1 MNFRIYENT
10 KVKVIGMKDKTLLQA
25 LILGVGQVAAK
36 VLSLVFLFRFA
47 NDLGKDAMSMYAFAY
62 VPFSLF
68 ADLACFGLIPGT
80 SKLVSKLLGQ
90 EDEEKVNHLL
100 RRGTFYCILAGIF
113 FFLFML
119 FFSRQILSVSLFE
132 GYTEETFET
141 VRTNLLMASLSLF
154 FLPLIHFY
162 KGFLQGHFI
171 MYPSCISIILE
182 NVVKLLLYIVLAKYV
197 HNTTLVLSVF
207 IIYLIGYVA
216 SFLLLL
222 YFVFPYFKK
231 KHEKFSSIPLLL
243 KTCIPFGITTMFFT
257 IYQFIDSVSLP
268 VLLPVEGYYTAYMY
282 ETIRLIFFPIVI
294 AQALGGV
301 LNPKINY
308 MFQEDRI
315 KEAKRIAEKCSSLI
329 IYILIPFMILI
340 RYFASDIYNLF
351 YKQENGAMILYHIS
365 ILIIFF
371 GLHKVLIGISLGLPK
386 AHYIIIATILSA
398 IAKYILNLVLVPKL
412 GYLGAIYAT
421 ILAISICILVAYFV
435 LHREGICLFFKNI
448 KDMLLAILATF
459 FSAFLVIFFRVC
471 FLLNHYPAYYSI
483 IAYSTL
489 LLGVYYIILKIF
501 KQTYKLCIK

>member
-1 MNFRIYENT
+1 
-10 KVKVIGMKDKTLLQA
+10 MKDKTLLQA

-47 NDLGKDAMSMYAFAY
+47 NDLGKDTMSLYAFAY

-90 EDEEKVNHLL
+90 GEEEKVNYLL
-100 RRGTFYCILAGIF
+100 RKGTIYCILAGIF

-132 GYTEETFET
+132 GYTEETFEA

-154 FLPLIHFY
+154 FLPLIHFF

-171 MYPSCISIILE
+171 MYPSCISIVLE
-182 NVVKLLLYIVLAKYV
+182 NVVKLVLYIVLAKYI
-197 HNTTLVLSVF
+197 HDSKLVFSVF
-207 IIYLIGYVA
+207 IIYLTGYIV

-222 YFVFPYFKK
+222 YFVFPYFRKSTARF
-231 KHEKFSSIPLLL
+231 FSVSLLL
-243 KTCIPFGITTMFFT
+243 KTCVPFGIATMFFT

-268 VLLPVEGYYTAYMY
+268 ILLPIEGYYTAYMF

-315 KEAKRIAEKCSSLI
+315 EEAKQIAGRCSSLI

-340 RYFASDIYNLF
+340 RYFSTDIYNLF
-351 YKQENGAMILYHIS
+351 YKQENGATILYHIS
-365 ILIIFF
+365 TLIIFF

-386 AHYIIIATILSA
+386 AHYIIIATIISA
-398 IAKYILNLVLVPKL
+398 IAKYILNYIFVPKL
-412 GYLGAIYAT
+412 GFLGAIYAT
-421 ILAISICILVAYFV
+421 IIAITICILVAYFV
-435 LHREGICLFFKNI
+435 LHREGICLFVKNM
-448 KDMLLAILATF
+448 KDILFAILATL
-459 FSAFLVIFFRVC
+459 SSGFLVVLFRVC
-471 FLLNHYPAYYSI
+471 FLLNHYPAYYSVVL
-483 IAYSTL
+483 YSIL
-489 LLGVYYIILKIF
+489 LVGIYYILLNIF

>member
-1 MNFRIYENT
+1 
-10 KVKVIGMKDKTLLQA
+10 
-25 LILGVGQVAAK
+25 
-36 VLSLVFLFRFA
+36 
-47 NDLGKDAMSMYAFAY
+47 
-62 VPFSLF
+62 
-68 ADLACFGLIPGT
+68 
-80 SKLVSKLLGQ
+80 
-90 EDEEKVNHLL
+90 
-100 RRGTFYCILAGIF
+100 
-113 FFLFML
+113 
-119 FFSRQILSVSLFE
+119 
-132 GYTEETFET
+132 
-141 VRTNLLMASLSLF
+141 
-154 FLPLIHFY
+154 
-162 KGFLQGHFI
+162 
-171 MYPSCISIILE
+171 
-182 NVVKLLLYIVLAKYV
+182 YIVLAKYV
-197 HNTTLVLSVF
+197 HNTALVFSVF
-207 IIYLIGYVA
+207 IIYLFGYIA

-231 KHEKFSSIPLLL
+231 KHEKFSSVPLLL
-243 KTCIPFGITTMFFT
+243 KTCIPFGIATMFFT

-315 KEAKRIAEKCSSLI
+315 EEAKKIALKCSSII

-386 AHYIIIATILSA
+386 AHYIILATILSA
-398 IAKYILNLVLVPKL
+398 VAKYILNLVLVPKL

-435 LHREGICLFFKNI
+435 LHQEGICLFIKNLR
-448 KDMLLAILATF
+448 DLLVSIIATF
-459 FSAFLVIFFRVC
+459 VSAFFVVIFRVC

-483 IAYSTL
+483 IAYSIL
-489 LLGVYYIILKIF
+489 LMGFYYIILKFF

>member
-1 MNFRIYENT
+1 
-10 KVKVIGMKDKTLLQA
+10 MKDKTLLQA
-25 LILGVGQVAAK
+25 LILGVGQVGAK
-36 VLSLVFLFRFA
+36 ILSLVFLFRFA
-47 NDLGKDAMSMYAFAY
+47 NDLGKDAMSLYAFAY

-90 EDEEKVNHLL
+90 KDEEKVNHLL
-100 RRGTFYCILAGIF
+100 RKGTMYCIFAGIF

-132 GYTEETFET
+132 GFEEGEFEV
-141 VRTNLLMASLSLF
+141 VRKNLLMASLSLF
-154 FLPLIHFY
+154 VLPLIHFF

-171 MYPSCISIILE
+171 MYPSCISIVLE
-182 NVVKLLLYIVLAKYV
+182 NVAKLVLYIVIAKFI
-197 HNTTLVLSVF
+197 HNSSLVTTVF
-207 IIYLIGYVA
+207 IIYLSSYII

-222 YFVFPYFKK
+222 YFVFPYYLK
-231 KHEKFSSIPLLL
+231 KHQKFSSIPALL
-243 KTCIPFGITTMFFT
+243 KTCIPFGIATMFFT
-257 IYQFIDSVSLP
+257 IYQFIDSMSLP
-268 VLLPVEGYYTAYMY
+268 ILLPVEGYYTAYMF

-315 KEAKRIAEKCSSLI
+315 EEAKKIAERCSSMI
-329 IYILIPFMILI
+329 IYILIPFMVLI
-340 RYFASDIYNLF
+340 MYFSSEIYNLF
-351 YKQENGAMILYHIS
+351 YKQENGATILYHIS

-398 IAKYILNLVLVPKL
+398 IAKYILNYVFVPKL

-421 ILAISICILVAYFV
+421 ILAVSICILVAYYV
-435 LHREGICLFFKNI
+435 LHKEGICLFVKNI
-448 KDMLLAILATF
+448 RDVLLALICTF
-459 FSAFLVIFFRVC
+459 CSGLLVVLFRVC
-471 FLLNHYPAYYSI
+471 FLLIHYPAYYSVVL
-483 IAYSTL
+483 YSVM
-489 LLGVYYIILKIF
+489 LGGIYYISLNFF
-501 KQTYKLCIK
+501 KQTYKFCIK

>member
-1 MNFRIYENT
+1 MKFKIYENT

-36 VLSLVFLFRFA
+36 TLSLVFLFRFA
-47 NDLGKDAMSMYAFAY
+47 NDLGKDTMSMYAFAY

-90 EDEEKVNHLL
+90 KEEQKVYHLL
-100 RRGTFYCILAGIF
+100 KRGTIYCIIAGIL

-132 GYTEETFET
+132 GYTEETFEM
-141 VRTNLLMASLSLF
+141 VRMNLLMASLSLF

-182 NVVKLLLYIVLAKYV
+182 NVVKLLLYIVLAKYI
-197 HNTTLVLSVF
+197 HDTALVSTVF
-207 IIYLIGYVA
+207 IIYFIGYVV
-216 SFLLLL
+216 SFFLLL
-222 YFVFPYFKK
+222 YFVVHYFKK
-231 KHEKFSSIPLLL
+231 KSDKFLAIPALL
-243 KTCIPFGITTMFFT
+243 KTSIPFGIATMFFT

-268 VLLPVEGYYTAYMY
+268 ILLPIEGYYTAYMY

-308 MFQEDRI
+308 MFHEDRI
-315 KEAKRIAEKCSSLI
+315 EEAKRIAEKCSSLI

-340 RYFASDIYNLF
+340 RYFSNDIYNLF
-351 YKQENGAMILYHIS
+351 YKQENGAIILYHIS

-398 IAKYILNLVLVPKL
+398 LAKYILNLILVPKL
-412 GYLGAIYAT
+412 GYIGAIYAT
-421 ILAISICILVAYFV
+421 ILAISICILAAYFV
-435 LHREGICLFFKNI
+435 LHREGICLFLKNFKDLI
-448 KDMLLAILATF
+448 ISIITTF
-459 FSAFLVIFFRVC
+459 VSVFLVVIFRVC

-483 IAYSTL
+483 VAYSIL
-489 LLGVYYIILKIF
+489 LMGVYYLLLKIF